1 MNALHRPLLSFL
13 SIRCRR
19 NQHQQHQHQHRRR
32 RCPWKSTR
40 SLNGAVRGRTQR
52 CLCAAR
58 LVHPGCNGDT
68 LRSDCAGRICLQNR
82 AGSTSSLSET
92 AKAAVRGIE
101 RRCVREDPLMIKPVA
116 TFATLLMVLMPAA
129 ATPMPAVKSAQCA
142 PGHMVS
148 GGFCAPLFRMPPAA
162 VPKVMHCPNRLMQR
176 GSSSCLEM
184 RRR

>member
-1 MNALHRPLLSFL
+1 MRRALCITWGRRPRPLLLLHSSISPSNMIHRACRPKSWCRSDFPFAVDPLLRPLSSFL
-13 SIRCRR
+13 PIPCRR
-19 NQHQQHQHQHRRR
+19 NQHQQNQHEHRRR

-68 LRSDCAGRICLQNR
+68 LRSDCAGRTCLQNR

-101 RRCVREDPLMIKPVA
+101 RRCVRE
-116 TFATLLMVLMPAA
+116 AA
-129 ATPMPAVKSAQCA
+129 DDKARRHLRHAAYGADASRRDTHA
-142 PGHMVS
+142 S
-148 GGFCAPLFRMPPAA
+148 G
-162 VPKVMHCPNRLMQR
+162 
-176 GSSSCLEM
+176 
-184 RRR
+184 